1 MCSTLIVEQF
11 QPFSELRFNIRG
23 PQLDRMT
30 TPQNLLILLTF
41 SKISTDLSEVED
53 NFMSP
58 HHVSK
63 NTNYQFLKMLRI
75 RSGETKNRETTPSRL
90 FSKKSCSPRYML
102 TKMSTKPPTT
112 NTVSSQFATLAFWWE
127 VTWFLRIPRSEGFA
141 KGAMQQGKGFLE
153 VSAHSLTGYFN
164 IPFPERWWSKHPKN
178 TRKNMYN
185 VRLMAH

>member
-1 MCSTLIVEQF
+1 M
-11 QPFSELRFNIRG
+11 
-23 PQLDRMT
+23 DRMT

-41 SKISTDLSEVED
+41 SKISIDLSEVED

-58 HHVSK
+58 HYVSK
-63 NTNYQFLKMLRI
+63 KTSLKISRI

-127 VTWFLRIPRSEGFA
+127 VMGMGIEPG
-141 KGAMQQGKGFLE
+141 
-153 VSAHSLTGYFN
+153 TGCADLWRRN
-164 IPFPERWWSKHPKN
+164 
-178 TRKNMYN
+178 
-185 VRLMAH
+185 